1 MYARPLLTTVAV
13 TGALVLGGAA
23 TGTTLALWR
32 DQAAM
37 AATAVSSGSLTVSAA
52 GLGSLT
58 GLEPGV
64 GQVVS
69 GTITDTSPSAAK
81 NLRTTFHLDGVSTSN
96 NAVAGHLLV
105 SATAVP
111 SNGNCTATTAFK
123 PVGPSYTSTAL
134 TTTGLPAGTTL
145 KLCLT
150 VRLDPAAPSSARG
163 QSATLTLTLRSQ
175 QVRP

>member
-1 MYARPLLTTVAV
+1 MNARPLLTVAAV
-13 TGALVLGGAA
+13 TGALLIGGAA

-37 AATAVSSGSLTVSAA
+37 AATSVSSGSLTVSAA

-64 GQVVS
+64 SQVVS
-69 GTITDTSPSAAK
+69 GTIADTSPSAAK
-81 NLRTTFHLDGVSTSN
+81 NLRSTFHLDGVSTSN
-96 NAVAGHLLV
+96 SAVADHLKV

-111 SNGNCTATTAFK
+111 GNGACAATTALK

-134 TTTGLPAGTTL
+134 TTTGGPAGTTR

-150 VRLDPAAPSSARG
+150 VQLDAAAPTSARG

>member
-1 MYARPLLTTVAV
+1 MNARSLLTTVAV
-13 TGALVLGGAA
+13 TGALVFGGAA
-23 TGTTLALWR
+23 TGTTLALW
-32 DQAAM
+32 QNQ
-37 AATAVSSGSLTVSAA
+37 AATAATSVSSGTLTVSAT

-64 GQVVS
+64 SRVVS

-96 NAVAGHLLV
+96 SAVAGHLKV
-105 SATAVP
+105 SATTVP
-111 SNGNCTATTAFK
+111 ATGTCSATTAFK

-134 TTTGLPAGTTL
+134 TATGVPTGTSL

-150 VRLDPAAPSSARG
+150 VQLDPAAPASARG